1 MYFNHIPFSHF
12 SLRYADVVV
21 DELDVV
27 VDDVVVVVDVVVLVD
42 VDVEDVE
49 VDVEDVL
56 VDVDV
61 VLVDVDDVEV
71 ELDVDDVVV
80 VVDVDV
86 DVEVV
91 VHVKP
96 LTPDVP
102 NSNSAIVFSGRIQ
115 SRRREYDLFHTPT
128 LLDHTKSVP
137 LKQVLQ

>member
-1 MYFNHIPFSHF
+1 MYFNHIHFSHF

-49 VDVEDVL
+49 VDVE
-56 VDVDV
+56 
-61 VLVDVDDVEV
+61 
-71 ELDVDDVVV
+71 DVVV

-115 SRRREYDLFHTPT
+115 SRRREYDLFQTPT

>member
-42 VDVEDVE
+42 V
-49 VDVEDVL
+49 
-56 VDVDV
+56 
-61 VLVDVDDVEV
+61 
-71 ELDVDDVVV
+71 DVDDVVV

-115 SRRREYDLFHTPT
+115 SRRREYDLFQTPT